1 MITKLNRSSHS
12 AVTRQNTGMKYYHH
26 SIYIFRL
33 TRLLMRRE
41 IPLRIF
47 IYALR
52 KKPGAVVGKHGS
64 FIVDPYFDDQG

>member
-26 SIYIFRL
+26 LIYTFRL
-33 TRLLMRRE
+33 TRLLLRRE

-47 IYALR
+47 IFALQA
-52 KKPGAVVGKHGS
+52 KPGAVAGKHGS
-64 FIVDPYFDDQG
+64 YIVDPFYDDLG